1 VKDLPVFHL
10 LDEALLQIAD
20 DAVGDAPLDEV
31 QLGYGRRQA
40 LELDAGRPAEGIEEL
55 LGVAVETRL
64 VRDVDREHLAIRCRV
79 GHVLILRIV
88 RDEPFQFTE

>member
-1 VKDLPVFHL
+1 L

-31 QLGYGRRQA
+31 QLGDGRSQA
-40 LELDAGRPAEGIEEL
+40 LELDAGRTTERIEEL
-55 LGVAVETRL
+55 LGVAVQTRL
-64 VRDVDREHLAIRCRV
+64 VRDVDREHLAVRGRV

-88 RDEPFQFTE
+88 RDEPFQFTK